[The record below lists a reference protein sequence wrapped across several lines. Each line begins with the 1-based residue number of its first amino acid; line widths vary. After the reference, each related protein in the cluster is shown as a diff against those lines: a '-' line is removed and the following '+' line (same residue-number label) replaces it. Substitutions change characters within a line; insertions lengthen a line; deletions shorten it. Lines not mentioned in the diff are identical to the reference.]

1 MSPEQSIHAGWHDTG
16 EEPVPVR
23 VTESSG
29 KQTVAR
35 PISTPMT
42 RQPLTHANIPATGV
56 SPHAMQAAAILG
68 IGIVLLLTALYFG
81 IDSLRGSLTGETGN
95 TTAVEITTD
104 GHFSPASIS
113 VAAGSTLSIENKNKD
128 PQVLKVKSGRPLF
141 PVQVL
146 FTTPYTFTVPTDA
159 AGTYTYVSETLADTE
174 TLTIVVTASVESA
187 AAPAGT
193 AQNNVAS
200 DQIPLP
206 FGDSTM
212 SSAPAQQE
220 RVEPAISALATEHS
234 SDTAMIDLATG
245 QTDADVSLSQN
256 QLPTNPYTVAAA
268 KSGKSQSATIA
279 ASAKAKLHS
288 GAPLSQ
294 YRPRAVTQTGPE
306 LWLLLFPAM
315 FALCIVYRRCALI

>member
-1 MSPEQSIHAGWHDTG
+1 
-16 EEPVPVR
+16 
-23 VTESSG
+23 
-29 KQTVAR
+29 
-35 PISTPMT
+35 MT
-42 RQPLTHANIPATGV
+42 RQSLTHANIPGTGV
-56 SPHAMQAAAILG
+56 SPRAMQAAAILG

-128 PQVLKVKSGRPLF
+128 PQVLKVKSGQQLF

-146 FTTPYTFTVPTDA
+146 FTTPYTFTVPADA

-187 AAPAGT
+187 AWNGAVSG
-193 AQNNVAS
+193 QSSSIAS
-200 DQIPLP
+200 DRIPLP

-220 RVEPAISALATEHS
+220 RVAPAISALATAHS

-245 QTDADVSLSQN
+245 QADTEASLSQN

-268 KSGKSQSATIA
+268 KSGKNQSAKIA

-288 GAPLSQ
+288 GAPLSR
-294 YRPRAVTQTGPE
+294 YRPRVVTQTGPE
-306 LWLLLFPAM
+306 LWLLLLPAM
-315 FALCIVYRRCALI
+315 FSLCIVYRRCALI